1 MRNARNRALS
11 LLCAGAILVSAVPVR
26 ASAAASAAVEGALI
40 QGVEGRIRIDLG
52 DASID
57 GTKTVRLS
65 GYMEPIPD
73 AYVEDGLVLRLDGLE
88 GTDAEAGTWTNLA
101 GSRDPVYENNDIV
114 YINRPEVD
122 KVTGEG
128 ANYFEGNGLVL
139 DNSKVYLPACVA
151 EAVNGDAY
159 TVEYFVDS
167 EGYSG
172 NERAY
177 SPLLTVDETA
187 DSWSIFTRTP
197 GSTMELKQGANA
209 RLKVSFE
216 SALGAPSA
224 VVFDKAAGTATWY
237 LDGTAK
243 GHVNAA
249 NPAAAEQV
257 ILGGRLADNSGKPG
271 PAYQTEAKYYSVR
284 VYNRAL
290 SAGELRANAL
300 RDHSRFLGESGLPDL
315 KVKGI
320 ALKESGTTEVS
331 LDFTDGVALLPVQSG
346 TLGTLSLK
354 LSVDST
360 GIPVELETVTPV
372 EAVRDLAAE
381 AMEITVASSATEW
394 DVRAAVED
402 ELKRVLAGSYFL
414 TQGGAIV
421 VSGRESGGFTAKLS
435 LKDRPPERAHR
446 L

>member
-11 LLCAGAILVSAVPVR
+11 LLCAGAILVSAIPVR
-26 ASAAASAAVEGALI
+26 ASAAVSDAVEGTLI
-40 QGVEGRIRIDLG
+40 QGVEGSIRIDLG

-88 GTDAEAGTWTNLA
+88 GADAEAGTWTNLA

-128 ANYFEGNGLVL
+128 TNYFEGNGLVL

-216 SALGAPSA
+216 SAPGCPSA
-224 VVFDKAAGTATWY
+224 RWCLTRPPGPQPGIWTAQLKARSTPPILLRPSRSSWGTA
-237 LDGTAK
+237 
-243 GHVNAA
+243 
-249 NPAAAEQV
+249 
-257 ILGGRLADNSGKPG
+257 GR
-271 PAYQTEAKYYSVR
+271 QQREAR
-284 VYNRAL
+284 P
-290 SAGELRANAL
+290 
-300 RDHSRFLGESGLPDL
+300 GLPD
-315 KVKGI
+315 G
-320 ALKESGTTEVS
+320 S
-331 LDFTDGVALLPVQSG
+331 Q
-346 TLGTLSLK
+346 
-354 LSVDST
+354 
-360 GIPVELETVTPV
+360 
-372 EAVRDLAAE
+372 
-381 AMEITVASSATEW
+381 
-394 DVRAAVED
+394 
-402 ELKRVLAGSYFL
+402 VL
-414 TQGGAIV
+414 Q
-421 VSGRESGGFTAKLS
+421 
-435 LKDRPPERAHR
+435 RPG

>member
-1 MRNARNRALS
+1 MSGQREYKKFAEWKLPVDLRRPDSGFYTPDPIIHLRQ
-11 LLCAGAILVSAVPVR
+11 AGT
-26 ASAAASAAVEGALI
+26 ASAHTAEGQKPEADSVRRDERSRTDEKCTKPCAFPPVCRCDPGVGRSGPGLSGGVRRVEGALI

-243 GHVNAA
+243 G
-249 NPAAAEQV
+249 PCERPP
-257 ILGGRLADNSGKPG
+257 ILRGRAGHPGGTAGR
-271 PAYQTEAKYYSVR
+271 QQREAR
-284 VYNRAL
+284 P
-290 SAGELRANAL
+290 
-300 RDHSRFLGESGLPDL
+300 GLPDGSQVL
-315 KVKGI
+315 
-320 ALKESGTTEVS
+320 
-331 LDFTDGVALLPVQSG
+331 QR
-346 TLGTLSLK
+346 
-354 LSVDST
+354 T
-360 GIPVELETVTPV
+360 GL
-372 EAVRDLAAE
+372 
-381 AMEITVASSATEW
+381 
-394 DVRAAVED
+394 
-402 ELKRVLAGSYFL
+402 
-414 TQGGAIV
+414 
-421 VSGRESGGFTAKLS
+421 
-435 LKDRPPERAHR
+435 
-446 L
+446 

>member
-11 LLCAGAILVSAVPVR
+11 LLCAGAILVSAIPVR
-26 ASAAASAAVEGALI
+26 ASAAVSDAVEGTLI
-40 QGVEGRIRIDLG
+40 QGVEGSIRIDLG

-88 GTDAEAGTWTNLA
+88 GADAEAGTWTNLA

-128 ANYFEGNGLVL
+128 TNYFEGNGLVL

-224 VVFDKAAGTATWY
+224 VVFDKASGTATWY

-243 GHVNAA
+243 GQVNAA

-271 PAYQTEAKYYSVR
+271 RPTRRKPSITA
-284 VYNRAL
+284 
-290 SAGELRANAL
+290 
-300 RDHSRFLGESGLPDL
+300 SGS
-315 KVKGI
+315 I
-320 ALKESGTTEVS
+320 
-331 LDFTDGVALLPVQSG
+331 
-346 TLGTLSLK
+346 
-354 LSVDST
+354 T
-360 GIPVELETVTPV
+360 GP
-372 EAVRDLAAE
+372 
-381 AMEITVASSATEW
+381 
-394 DVRAAVED
+394 
-402 ELKRVLAGSYFL
+402 
-414 TQGGAIV
+414 
-421 VSGRESGGFTAKLS
+421 
-435 LKDRPPERAHR
+435 
-446 L
+446 

>member
-11 LLCAGAILVSAVPVR
+11 LLCAGAILVSAIPVR
-26 ASAAASAAVEGALI
+26 ASAAVSDAVEGTLI
-40 QGVEGRIRIDLG
+40 QGVEGSIRIDLG

-88 GTDAEAGTWTNLA
+88 GADAEAGTWTNLA

-128 ANYFEGNGLVL
+128 TNYFEGNGLVL

-224 VVFDKAAGTATWY
+224 VVFDKASGTATWY

-243 GHVNAA
+243 GQVNAA

-290 SAGELRANAL
+290 STEELRTNAL

-315 KVKGI
+315 KVKGG
-320 ALKESGTTEVS
+320 ALDESGTTQVS

-360 GIPVELETVTPV
+360 DIPVELETVTPV
-372 EAVRDLAAE
+372 EAVKDLAAE
-381 AMEITVASSATEW
+381 AMEITVASSATEIG
-394 DVRAAVED
+394 RA
-402 ELKRVLAGSYFL
+402 S
-414 TQGGAIV
+414 
-421 VSGRESGGFTAKLS
+421 
-435 LKDRPPERAHR
+435 
-446 L
+446 